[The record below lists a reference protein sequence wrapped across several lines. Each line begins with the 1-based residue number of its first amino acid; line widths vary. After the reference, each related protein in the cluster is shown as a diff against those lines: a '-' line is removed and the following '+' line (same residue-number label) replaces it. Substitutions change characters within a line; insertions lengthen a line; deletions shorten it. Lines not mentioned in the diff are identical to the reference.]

1 MNIKAVTPRGYCK
14 GVINAIN
21 IAKKTKEENPNTNIT
36 MLGMIVHNKY
46 VVNACEDMG
55 IKCLDANNKTRLE
68 LLDEINDGIV
78 IITAHGVGDD
88 VIKKAKSKGLN
99 VVDATCVDVIKTHK
113 IVKEH
118 VKTGDVIYIGKKTH
132 PEAEGVV
139 SLSNKV
145 HLVSNIDDIE
155 KLPELTNVLITNQT
169 TMSLFDIELLIK
181 ACLIKYKDAKVYEE
195 ICNATRI
202 RQEAVRSLKDVD
214 CLIVVGD
221 KHSNNSYQLKNIA
234 LNSGIKKAYLIETV
248 NDLNEEML
256 NDCNNIAVTS
266 GASTPTY
273 LTTQVINILKVY
285 IDTKVLKKEIIDIS
299 KII

>member
-234 LNSGIKKAYLIETV
+234 LNSGIKQAYLIETV